1 MSHRLDDPDALS
13 ALLQQRAAPPEVK
26 TRLEAAGFTTLGL
39 LGHALPSP
47 DKEDSF
53 ITTVLGLDPNNPV
66 LLHSAPSACLRR
78 LLATAQDMCPSAPAA
93 SGSGSVAPSGSAP
106 VMVKLSPSEVQALR
120 QKFQSSYPGELLT
133 PEAMP
138 APEFLSAL
146 QHTFSSGASPWL
158 PWRSRCT
165 EADAISWHDS
175 RARSDRQLLRTLLE
189 AEEEAPG
196 PTAFVPQSGPIEPT
210 VRKALSVFATA
221 LAMLDKVHLLV
232 IKRFNDK
239 FLSFALA
246 APSDSSLRGP
256 SLQEI
261 LAADRSVWQAIHSLI
276 RDHSWSLAD
285 SLNEVAFCRQDIP
298 SALQPRPRAVHVPN
312 PRINLPQDP
321 SLPPPPSPG
330 GNRRKRTKSGR
341 GAQPSRPKA
350 KAKSAPSA
358 TASNQV
364 PAAKAFDKSWHKK
377 INGTEVCM
385 RGALGRC
392 TDPNCPRSH
401 LCPVPLA
408 NGKPCAQKH
417 TALEHLST
425 KH

>member
-1 MSHRLDDPDALS
+1 MSHRLDDPAALS
-13 ALLQQRAAPPEVK
+13 AMLQQWSAPPEIK
-26 TRLEAAGFTTLGL
+26 TRLEETEFTTLGL

-53 ITTVLGLDPNNPV
+53 ITTILGSDPNNPA
-66 LLHSAPSACLRR
+66 LLHSASSACLRR
-78 LLATAQDMCPSAPAA
+78 LLTAAQDMCPPAPSAPA
-93 SGSGSVAPSGSAP
+93 SGVLAPSGSAP
-106 VMVKLSPSEVQALR
+106 AMVKPSPSEVQALR
-120 QKFQSSYPGELLT
+120 QKFQASYPGELLT

-146 QHTFSSGASPWL
+146 QHTFASGASPWL
-158 PWRSRCT
+158 PWRARCT

-175 RARSDRQLLRTLLE
+175 RCPRSDRQLLRTLLE
-189 AEEEAPG
+189 AEEEA
-196 PTAFVPQSGPIEPT
+196 TAFVPQSGPVEPT

-221 LAMLDKVHLLV
+221 LAMLDKVHLLA

-246 APSDSSLRGP
+246 VPSDGSLRGP

-261 LAADRSVWQAIHSLI
+261 LAADRAVWQAIHSLI
-276 RDHSWSLAD
+276 RDHSWSLSD

-312 PRINLPQDP
+312 PRVNPPQDP
-321 SLPPPPSPG
+321 TLPPPPSPG
-330 GNRRKRTKSGR
+330 GNRRKRTKSGH
-341 GAQPSRPKA
+341 GAQPGRPKA
-350 KAKSAPSA
+350 KAKS
-358 TASNQV
+358 TASASVPNQV
-364 PAAKAFDKSWHKK
+364 PAAKAFDKTWHKK
-377 INGTEVCM
+377 INGVEVCM

-401 LCPVPLA
+401 LYPVPLA

>member
-13 ALLQQRAAPPEVK
+13 ALLQQWAAPPEVK
-26 TRLEAAGFTTLGL
+26 TRLEAAGFNTLGL

-53 ITTVLGLDPNNPV
+53 IITVLGLDPNNPV

-78 LLATAQDMCPSAPAA
+78 RLTTAQDMCPPAPAVSAP
-93 SGSGSVAPSGSAP
+93 GSIAPSGSAP
-106 VMVKLSPSEVQALR
+106 AVVKLSPSEVQALR

-146 QHTFSSGASPWL
+146 QHAFSSGASPWL

-175 RARSDRQLLRTLLE
+175 RRPRSDRQLLRTLLE

-246 APSDSSLRGP
+246 VPSDGSLRGP

-261 LAADRSVWQAIHSLI
+261 SCGSLCLAGY
-276 RDHSWSLAD
+276 
-285 SLNEVAFCRQDIP
+285 
-298 SALQPRPRAVHVPN
+298 
-312 PRINLPQDP
+312 
-321 SLPPPPSPG
+321 SLP
-330 GNRRKRTKSGR
+330 
-341 GAQPSRPKA
+341 
-350 KAKSAPSA
+350 
-358 TASNQV
+358 
-364 PAAKAFDKSWHKK
+364 D
-377 INGTEVCM
+377 
-385 RGALGRC
+385 
-392 TDPNCPRSH
+392 PRSF
-401 LCPVPLA
+401 VEF
-408 NGKPCAQKH
+408 G
-417 TALEHLST
+417 
-425 KH
+425 

>member
-1 MSHRLDDPDALS
+1 MSHRLDDPS
-13 ALLQQRAAPPEVK
+13 ALLSLLQQWTAPPEVK
-26 TRLEAAGFTTLGL
+26 SRLEASGFTTLGL
-39 LGHALPSP
+39 LGHALPSA

-53 ITTVLGLDPNNPV
+53 IITVLGLDPNNPA
-66 LLHSAPSACLRR
+66 LLHSAAAACLRR
-78 LLATAQDMCPSAPAA
+78 LLAAAHDLCPSAPAA
-93 SGSGSVAPSGSAP
+93 SPSALPPDSGPAAV
-106 VMVKLSPSEVQALR
+106 VKLSPTDVQALR
-120 QKFQSSYPGELLT
+120 QKFQASYPEELLT

-146 QHTFSSGASPWL
+146 QHTFTSGASPWL
-158 PWRSRCT
+158 P
-165 EADAISWHDS
+165 DAISWHDS
-175 RARSDRQLLRTLLE
+175 RRPRSDRQLLRTLLE
-189 AEEEAPG
+189 AEEEMPG
-196 PTAFVPQSGPIEPT
+196 PTAFVPQSGPVEPT

-246 APSDSSLRGP
+246 VPSDSSLRGP

-261 LAADRSVWQAIHSLI
+261 LSADRAVWQAVHALI
-276 RDHSWSLAD
+276 RDHSWSLSD

-298 SALQPRPRAVHVPN
+298 SALQPRPRAAHVPN
-312 PRINLPQDP
+312 PRAAPADP
-321 SLPPPPSPG
+321 SAAPPPAPG
-330 GNRRKRTKSGR
+330 NPRRKRTKSGR
-341 GAQPSRPKA
+341 AATPGRSKA
-350 KAKSAPSA
+350 KA
-358 TASNQV
+358 TASSAKANQV

-377 INGTEVCM
+377 VNGVETCM

-392 TDPNCPRSH
+392 TDSNCPRSH
-401 LCPVPLA
+401 LCPVPLP
-408 NGKPCAQKH
+408 NGKPCGQKH

>member
-1 MSHRLDDPDALS
+1 MSHRLDDPS
-13 ALLQQRAAPPEVK
+13 ALLSLLQQWTAPPEVK
-26 TRLEAAGFTTLGL
+26 SRLEASGFTTLGL
-39 LGHALPSP
+39 LGHALPSA

-53 ITTVLGLDPNNPV
+53 IITV
-66 LLHSAPSACLRR
+66 LRR
-78 LLATAQDMCPSAPAA
+78 LHLCPSAPAA
-93 SGSGSVAPSGSAP
+93 SPSALPPASGPAAV
-106 VMVKLSPSEVQALR
+106 VKLSPTDVQALR
-120 QKFQSSYPGELLT
+120 QKFQASYPGELLT

-146 QHTFSSGASPWL
+146 QHTFTSGASPWL

-175 RARSDRQLLRTLLE
+175 RRPRSDRQLLRTLLE
-189 AEEEAPG
+189 AEEEMPG
-196 PTAFVPQSGPIEPT
+196 PTAFVPQSGPVEPT

-246 APSDSSLRGP
+246 VPSDSSLRGP

-261 LAADRSVWQAIHSLI
+261 LSADRAVWQAVHALI
-276 RDHSWSLAD
+276 RDHSWSLSD

-298 SALQPRPRAVHVPN
+298 SALQPRPRAAQVPT
-312 PRINLPQDP
+312 PRAAPADP
-321 SLPPPPSPG
+321 SAAPPPAPG
-330 GNRRKRTKSGR
+330 NPRRKRTKPGR
-341 GAQPSRPKA
+341 AATPGRPKA
-350 KAKSAPSA
+350 KA
-358 TASNQV
+358 TASSAKANQV

-377 INGTEVCM
+377 VNGVETCM

-392 TDPNCPRSH
+392 TDSNCPRSH
-401 LCPVPLA
+401 LCPVPLP
-408 NGKPCAQKH
+408 NGKPCGQKH